1 MEEEGVEMGE
11 WSQQGGWLG
20 MEKEGT
26 EMGEGS
32 QQGAGLGVEKEGL
45 ETGAGAGSGAFAWT
59 PSVEDAEGGL
69 PGRLK
74 GTMEEIGE
82 QISRLFEGVKL
93 DEGEEGDEED
103 WQGEEAEDEIV
114 RDWLPEGAMEEK
126 EGDPGVLGGPWYPGS
141 S

>member
-1 MEEEGVEMGE
+1 M
-11 WSQQGGWLG
+11 
-20 MEKEGT
+20 

-32 QQGAGLGVEKEGL
+32 QQGGGIWPEKEGTEIGEGSQQGAWLGVEKEGM
-45 ETGAGAGSGAFAWT
+45 EMGAGAGSGAFAWT

-74 GTMEEIGE
+74 GTMEEISE
-82 QISRLFEGVKL
+82 QISKLFEGVRL
-93 DEGEEGDEED
+93 DEGEEGDEKDWED
-103 WQGEEAEDEIV
+103 EEAEEDIV

-126 EGDPGVLGGPWYPGS
+126 EGDPGPLGGPWYPGS